1 MNIQSEAAEWEDA
14 VNSDRAK
21 FVLRPASFPHV
32 ATLVLVT
39 EDGDGRSSERLVAL
53 FAQMDPGL
61 VVLAAMGAATGAE
74 IESKIEGHEPPEIRK
89 RKSKKQSK
97 RRPKADV
104 PKPEPKPEPPT
115 KPAPQPET
123 AAAEPEPKPHTEV
136 APTSK
141 PAPAVKL
148 KPRKPAR
155 APKPKPAPTRHAVM
169 LWLVK
174 ANPGITV
181 TALQDRP
188 ELEGYGA
195 VGRQTRKDISS
206 GKLTGSA
213 TEGLYLGAPGRP
225 IASEG
230 APVDALA
237 AAFQNSAD
245 APSATARVVS
255 VVAEA
260 GPVDRARLREIFEET
275 LPTVQR
281 QINKLIANGR
291 LAVSVTDESIE
302 VTPEGLKYL
311 KAS

>member
-195 VGRQTRKDISS
+195 VGRQTRKEHILWEAHRLGHGGALSR
-206 GKLTGSA
+206 SA
-213 TEGLYLGAPGRP
+213 RAPDRFGRRACRCSRCRIPEQRRCPLGYSESRQRRRRSRP
-225 IASEG
+225 
-230 APVDALA
+230 
-237 AAFQNSAD
+237 
-245 APSATARVVS
+245 R
-255 VVAEA
+255 
-260 GPVDRARLREIFEET
+260 
-275 LPTVQR
+275 
-281 QINKLIANGR
+281 
-291 LAVSVTDESIE
+291 
-302 VTPEGLKYL
+302 
-311 KAS
+311 